1 MKATVARSPPNGSLK
16 GRSRSGSCLRRAPI
30 ASGAVEGACKNLIRD
45 RFERSG
51 MRWTPPM
58 AEAMLRLRAVYLS
71 AQFDEYWEFHVQQ
84 EQQRL
89 HSKRPWRVVRK

>member
-1 MKATVARSPPNGSLK
+1 
-16 GRSRSGSCLRRAPI
+16 
-30 ASGAVEGACKNLIRD
+30 
-45 RFERSG
+45 

-89 HSKRPWRVVRK
+89 HSERPWRVVRK